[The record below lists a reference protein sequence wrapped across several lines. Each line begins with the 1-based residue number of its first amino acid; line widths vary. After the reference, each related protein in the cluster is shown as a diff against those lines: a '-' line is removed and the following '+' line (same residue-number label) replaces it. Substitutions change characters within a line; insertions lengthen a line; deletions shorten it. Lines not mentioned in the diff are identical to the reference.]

1 MAVISEYPL
10 HNTGQEVQTAIDD
23 ALDTLPRQVALKANT
38 ADVLTK
44 TNTEVYTPTADY
56 HPSTKK
62 YVDDNLPTVDVGQTT
77 TGAEGTD
84 AIVVNS
90 GTPRHPILD
99 FTIPRGNTGAA
110 AGFAT
115 PTATATTLTPGS
127 SATASVTAS
136 GEATSKLFAF
146 TFGIPQGLQGI
157 QGEQGYYVDKVEKTS
172 GTGAAGTTDTYTMYL
187 NDDNETVAGTFSV
200 YNGADGQGAGTVT
213 SIGITNSDNSLS
225 VSGSPVTSQGNISV
239 GHTNSITAQQTM
251 GVYPIKIDA
260 SGHITEYG
268 TVAENGLMY
277 KNVYDTNSNGIVDG
291 AESLHNSEDQIWF
304 ELS

>member
-115 PTATATTLTPGS
+115 PTATANTLEPGS

-157 QGEQGYYVDKVEKTS
+157 QGEQGIQGIQGEVGPQGPQGPAGPQGIQGPIGPS
-172 GTGAAGTTDTYTMYL
+172 GVGIASVQAS
-187 NDDNETVAGTFSV
+187 ESTVSGGE
-200 YNGADGQGAGTVT
+200 NTVT
-213 SIGITNSDNSLS
+213 ISRKKIPLLNNFFIINPICLITL
-225 VSGSPVTSQGNISV
+225 
-239 GHTNSITAQQTM
+239 
-251 GVYPIKIDA
+251 
-260 SGHITEYG
+260 
-268 TVAENGLMY
+268 
-277 KNVYDTNSNGIVDG
+277 
-291 AESLHNSEDQIWF
+291 
-304 ELS
+304 

>member
-56 HPSTKK
+56 HPATKK
-62 YVDDNLPTVDVGQTT
+62 YVDDDLPTVDIGQTT
-77 TGAEGTD
+77 TGAEGTS
-84 AIVVNS
+84 ASVVNS
-90 GTPRHPILD
+90 GTSRHPILD
-99 FTIPRGNTGAA
+99 FTIPKGDTGAA
-110 AGFAT
+110 AGFDT
-115 PTATATTLTPGS
+115 PTAIANTLAPGS
-127 SATASVTAS
+127 SATASVVSS
-136 GEATSKLFAF
+136 GDATNKKFDF
-146 TFGIPQGLQGI
+146 TFGIPEGIQGI
-157 QGEQGYYVDKVEKTS
+157 QGEQGYFVNRIVKTS
-172 GTGAAGTTDTYTMYL
+172 GTGAAGTVDTYTMYM
-187 NDDNETVAGTFSV
+187 NDDEETAAGTFNV
-200 YNGADGQGAGTVT
+200 YNGADGTGSGTVT
-213 SIGITNSDNSLS
+213 SVGITNSDNSLTIS
-225 VSGSPVTSQGNISV
+225 NSPVTSNGNINV
-239 GHTNSITAQQTM
+239 GHTNQITAQQTM

-277 KNVYDTNSNGIVDG
+277 KNVYDTDENGIVDG
-291 AESLHNSEDQIWF
+291 AESLHDDDNQIWF